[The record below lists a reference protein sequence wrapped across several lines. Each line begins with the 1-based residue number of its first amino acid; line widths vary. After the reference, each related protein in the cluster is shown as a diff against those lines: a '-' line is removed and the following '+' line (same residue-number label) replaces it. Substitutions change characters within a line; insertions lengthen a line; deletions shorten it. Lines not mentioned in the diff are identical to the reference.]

1 MHLVNPENPEILS
14 KLDSFA
20 RLLVGFG
27 ASRHPG
33 GESVLVNGAVFKTV
47 SEPVRAGLGRFD
59 SYTPPPVTEAGKLF
73 FYKEIPHMIRDWVE
87 LNMTPGIGPR
97 AAAKLLER
105 FGSAEAVYKATRA
118 ELEQLRLPPEAV
130 DTIIAR
136 DLLPRAEAEITA
148 VKQLGGDIL
157 LLDDGVYPSSLREI
171 YDPPIVLYVKGAWS
185 DCLDRPCIGVV
196 GSRRCST
203 YGQNAAN
210 MLARDLAERGVTV
223 VSGFARGIDAAAHR
237 GALEANGRTV
247 AVLGTGIDEVYPREH
262 KKLAAEILDRGGALV
277 SQFPLG
283 TPPVSEN
290 FPYRNRII
298 SGLSLGVVVV
308 EASEHS
314 GSLITAR
321 LAMEQNR
328 EVFAVPGNITSR
340 NSFGTNYLIKG
351 AGAKLVQQWQD
362 IASELPQPVA
372 ASLLPP
378 PFSERKIADRLA
390 FVPEGL
396 SPAETCV
403 FKLLTPDSPAHVDWL
418 FDKSKLPI
426 SELTAALLSL
436 EIRELVRAL
445 PGRCFVRRL

>member
-1 MHLVNPENPEILS
+1 
-14 KLDSFA
+14 
-20 RLLVGFG
+20 
-27 ASRHPG
+27 
-33 GESVLVNGAVFKTV
+33 
-47 SEPVRAGLGRFD
+47 
-59 SYTPPPVTEAGKLF
+59 
-73 FYKEIPHMIRDWVE
+73 MIRDWVE

-105 FGSAEAVYKATRA
+105 FGSADAVYSATRS

-130 DTIIAR
+130 DVIIAR
-136 DLLPRAEAEITA
+136 DLRPAAEAEIES
-148 VKQLGGDIL
+148 VKRLGGDIL

-185 DCLDRPCIGVV
+185 ECLDQPCIGVV

-203 YGQNAAN
+203 YGQNSAM
-210 MLARDLAERGVTV
+210 MLARDLAQRGVTV

-237 GALEANGRTV
+237 GALEAGGRTV
-247 AVLGTGIDEVYPREH
+247 AVLGTGLDEIYPRDH
-262 KKLAAEILDRGGALV
+262 AKLAAEILAQGGALV
-277 SQFPLG
+277 TQFPLK

-298 SGLSLGVVVV
+298 SGLSLGIVVV
-308 EASEHS
+308 EAAENS

-321 LAMEQNR
+321 LAIEQNR

-362 IASELPQPVA
+362 IATELPPQVA
-372 ASLLPP
+372 AKLLPP
-378 PFSERKIADRLA
+378 PIDVKSKTVTIAQRLSLM
-390 FVPEGL
+390 PEGL
-396 SPAETCV
+396 SATETSV

-418 FDKSKLPI
+418 VDKSKLPV
-426 SELTAALLSL
+426 SQLTAALLSL
-436 EIRELVRAL
+436 EIKDLVRAL

>member
-1 MHLVNPENPEILS
+1 
-14 KLDSFA
+14 
-20 RLLVGFG
+20 
-27 ASRHPG
+27 
-33 GESVLVNGAVFKTV
+33 
-47 SEPVRAGLGRFD
+47 
-59 SYTPPPVTEAGKLF
+59 
-73 FYKEIPHMIRDWVE
+73 MIRDWVE

-105 FGSAEAVYKATRA
+105 FGSAEAVYKTTRA

-136 DLLPRAEAEITA
+136 DLLPRADAEIQA
-148 VKQLGGDIL
+148 VKELGGDIL

-185 DCLDRPCIGVV
+185 DCLHRPCIGVV

-203 YGQNAAN
+203 YGQNAAI
-210 MLARDLAERGVTV
+210 MLARDLAEHGVTV

-237 GALEANGRTV
+237 GALEAGGRTV
-247 AVLGTGIDEVYPREH
+247 AVLGTGIDEVYPRDH

-308 EASEHS
+308 EAAEYS

-362 IASELPQPVA
+362 IAAELPPQIA

-378 PFSERKIADRLA
+378 SLGDRKKETEITDRLA

-396 SPAETCV
+396 SPTEMCV
-403 FKLLTPDSPAHVDWL
+403 FKLLTPDSPPHVDWL
-418 FDKSKLPI
+418 FDRSKLPI

-445 PGRCFVRRL
+445 PGRCFVRKL

>member
-1 MHLVNPENPEILS
+1 
-14 KLDSFA
+14 
-20 RLLVGFG
+20 
-27 ASRHPG
+27 
-33 GESVLVNGAVFKTV
+33 
-47 SEPVRAGLGRFD
+47 
-59 SYTPPPVTEAGKLF
+59 
-73 FYKEIPHMIRDWVE
+73 MIRDWVE

-118 ELEQLRLPPEAV
+118 ELEHLRLPPEAV

-136 DLLPRAEAEITA
+136 ELLARAEAEINE
-148 VKQLGGDIL
+148 VKKLGGDIL

-203 YGQNAAN
+203 YGQNAAT

-237 GALEANGRTV
+237 GALEASGRTV
-247 AVLGTGIDEVYPREH
+247 AVLGTGIDEVYPRDH

-308 EASEHS
+308 EASENS

-362 IASELPQPVA
+362 IATELPQPVA

-378 PFSERKIADRLA
+378 PFGERKKETPVVDRLA

-396 SPAETCV
+396 SAAEMSV

-418 FDKSKLPI
+418 FDKSQLPI
-426 SELTAALLSL
+426 SELTAALLNL

-445 PGRCFVRRL
+445 PGRCFVRKL